1 MSLTNSGRDFIAQSI
16 VNATSPVFFDATN
29 SYLAIG
35 DSTTAFA
42 VTQTDLVAVTNKLRK
57 GMDATYPTRVANA
70 LVFKA
75 TFATGEANFAWNEW
89 GIFNAISGGTMLN
102 RVVANLGVKSSG
114 TWSLTVTLTVV
125 TS

>member
-57 GMDATYPTRVANA
+57 GMDATYPQRTANA

-89 GIFNAISGGTMLN
+89 GIANAASGGTMLN
-102 RVVANLGVKSSG
+102 RVVVNLGSKNSG
-114 TWSLTVTLTVV
+114 TWSLTVTLTVT